1 MASGSKKVVR
11 RIKAST
17 SESSSST
24 KPVTKPEVTRVVKA
38 ETPTTETKPTSKA
51 AVKSVNE
58 TKAADKTVKQSTT
71 KRSTRKSG
79 DRKPFILF
87 RPFVAFGRY
96 VRDSW
101 RELRRVEWP
110 SRRATWKMTLAVIIF
125 CVIVGLFVLLC
136 DWASQWLIEEV
147 VL

>member
-17 SESSSST
+17 SEPSSST

-38 ETPTTETKPTSKA
+38 ETPSTETKSTNKV
-51 AVKSVNE
+51 AVKSADEKKV
-58 TKAADKTVKQSTT
+58 ADKATKQSTT
-71 KRSTRKSG
+71 KRSTRKSS
-79 DRKPFILF
+79 DHKPFILF

-125 CVIVGLFVLLC
+125 CIIVGLFVLLC

>member
-1 MASGSKKVVR
+1 MASGSKKVAR

-24 KPVTKPEVTRVVKA
+24 KPVTNPEVTRVVKA
-38 ETPTTETKPTSKA
+38 ETPTTETKPTSKT
-51 AVKSVNE
+51 AVKSANE
-58 TKAADKTVKQSTT
+58 TKAADKATKQSAT
-71 KRSTRKSG
+71 KKSTRKSG
-79 DRKPFILF
+79 ERKPFILF

-96 VRDSW
+96 VRNSW